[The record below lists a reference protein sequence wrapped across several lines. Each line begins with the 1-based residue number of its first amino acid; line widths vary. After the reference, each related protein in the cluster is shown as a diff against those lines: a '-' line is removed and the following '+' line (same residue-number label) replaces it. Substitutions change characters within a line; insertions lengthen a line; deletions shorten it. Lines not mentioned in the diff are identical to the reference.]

1 MMSESGGGLLI
12 IGAGG
17 HAKVVLAAARLE
29 KRFECFAILDED
41 SANWGTCVQG
51 TEVVGGCDLLTRLN
65 SDEWHAV
72 IAVGD
77 NETRRRFAQQA
88 TQIGWRFACIFHPRA
103 HIGEDVGIG
112 EGTVILP
119 QAVVNESSRIGRHVI
134 VNSGAIVEHDCIIAD
149 YAHLAPG
156 CCLTGRCEVGE
167 LAMIGARAAVLPG
180 VRVGASAVVG
190 AGAVVTHDVGVAE
203 VVVGVPARPLRTSP

>member
-1 MMSESGGGLLI
+1 MHKTHNSLLI

-17 HAKVVLAAARLE
+17 HAKVVLSAARLE
-29 KRFECFAILDED
+29 SRFERFAILDENP
-41 SANWGTCVQG
+41 ANWGTCVQG
-51 TEVVGGCDLLTRLN
+51 TEVVGGHELLECLDPN
-65 SDEWHAV
+65 EWHAV

-77 NETRRRFAQQA
+77 NETRKRLSEQA
-88 TQIGWRFACIFHPRA
+88 AESGWRFARILHPRA
-103 HIGEDVGIG
+103 HVGDDVGTG

-119 QAVVNESSRIGRHVI
+119 QAAVNESTRVGKHVI
-134 VNSGAIVEHDCIIAD
+134 VNTAAIVEHDCVIGD

-180 VRVGASAVVG
+180 VRVGAWAVVG